1 MNAVVCAGVNGI
13 AQIWWAALVYNQGN
27 VIGFVT
33 DWVLGPYTAEK

>member
-13 AQIWWAALVYNQGN
+13 AQIWAALAYNQGN

-33 DWVLGPYTAEK
+33 DWVLSPYTAEK